1 MDTTE
6 PSDDRFTRPVNDS
19 DHLDLVNAASRRSP
33 RVRTM
38 LWATLSPDGM
48 DRAAFGQRTYV
59 HEAALKAQAA
69 ALREGFIPVY
79 EGEGTIDQQ
88 RMRITQ
94 RWQEEY
100 RPGFAALTDWVH
112 SSRGSIQLLRSISA
126 PELMATSARLLR
138 HLSVEPTRV
147 ELLPEPPR
155 PDTPVEPWLTI
166 ATEALELLE
175 MGPAR

>member
-1 MDTTE
+1 MNTTE
-6 PSDDRFTRPVNDS
+6 PSDDRFTRPVEDS

-48 DRAAFGQRTYV
+48 DRAAFGRRAYV
-59 HEAALKAQAA
+59 HDAALKAQAA
-69 ALREGFIPVY
+69 AFRAGFLPFY
-79 EGEGTIDQQ
+79 EGEGAIDQQ
-88 RMRITQ
+88 RMRITH

-100 RPGFAALTDWVH
+100 RPGFAALTDWVD
-112 SSRGSIQLLRSISA
+112 SSRGSVQLLRSLSRPGLI
-126 PELMATSARLLR
+126 ATSARLLR
-138 HLSVEPTRV
+138 HLSVDPTRV

-166 ATEALELLE
+166 ATEALELLDIDL
-175 MGPAR
+175 AR

>member
-6 PSDDRFTRPVNDS
+6 PSDDRFTRPVEGS

-48 DRAAFGQRTYV
+48 DRAAFGRRTYV

-69 ALREGFIPVY
+69 ALRAGFIPFY
-79 EGEGTIDQQ
+79 EGDGTIDQQ
-88 RMRITQ
+88 RMRITH
-94 RWQEEY
+94 RWHEEY
-100 RPGFAALTDWVH
+100 RPGFATLADWVH
-112 SSRGSIQLLRSISA
+112 SSRGSVQLLRSLSE
-126 PELMATSARLLR
+126 PELIATSARLLR

-147 ELLPEPPR
+147 ELLPEPP
-155 PDTPVEPWLTI
+155 PPNTPFAPWLTI
-166 ATEALELLE
+166 ATEALELLDVD
-175 MGPAR
+175 PAR